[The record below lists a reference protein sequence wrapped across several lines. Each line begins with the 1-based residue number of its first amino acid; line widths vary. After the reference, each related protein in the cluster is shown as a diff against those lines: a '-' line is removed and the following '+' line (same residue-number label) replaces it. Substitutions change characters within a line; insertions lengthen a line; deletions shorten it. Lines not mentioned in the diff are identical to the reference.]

1 MTLKNL
7 MNSSSSYLMSTLCK
21 SSTNKFMIMVKKKRY
36 RQDYENNILGTK
48 IIFYLKKKL
57 FIKFRD

>member
-1 MTLKNL
+1 
-7 MNSSSSYLMSTLCK
+7 
-21 SSTNKFMIMVKKKRY
+21 MVKKKRY

-57 FIKFRD
+57 FMKFRD

>member
-1 MTLKNL
+1 
-7 MNSSSSYLMSTLCK
+7 MNSSSSYLMSMLCK

-48 IIFYLKKKL
+48 IIFYLKKKT
-57 FIKFRD
+57 FYKV